1 MRLALLCLDFG
12 RYEAIGSDLKFWTRS
27 HASTRICKI
36 QSQNLDS
43 ANIKNAKKI
52 EKFTAIF
59 KHLLKAKFCIYA
71 KVFAL

>member
-1 MRLALLCLDFG
+1 MDFG

-52 EKFTAIF
+52 EKS
-59 KHLLKAKFCIYA
+59 HSLHA
-71 KVFAL
+71 KVAILTIHSNF